1 MNCVII
7 DDEPAA
13 IDVLKF
19 HLSNI
24 PFVEVK
30 NSFRDPLEA
39 LDYLQKNSIDLIFL
53 DINMPKLSGVSFPK
67 FLNKPPLII
76 FTTAYSEYALKSY
89 ELNAVDY
96 LLKPIEFDR
105 LIQAVM
111 KVKEMLINSAE
122 NKIIDTTNISK
133 TISNQ
138 SVFIKSGSDFHQLS
152 IDNIKYIES
161 DGNYVT
167 FKTVNRSI
175 LARYKISEVLEL
187 LPKKY
192 FMRIHRSYII
202 ALKHIETV
210 KKHAVIMDGK
220 EIPISSNY
228 REKFLNVIENMSKNI
243 DNKA

>member
-39 LDYLQKNSIDLIFL
+39 LDYLQKNAIDLIFL
-53 DINMPKLSGVSFPK
+53 DINMPKLSGISFPK
-67 FLNKPPLII
+67 FLKKPPLII

-89 ELNAVDY
+89 ELNAIDY

-111 KVKEMLINSAE
+111 KVKEILINNSE
-122 NKIIDTTNISK
+122 NKIIDTNISK
-133 TISNQ
+133 AISNQ
-138 SVFIKSGSDFHQLS
+138 SVFIKSGSDFHQLF

-167 FKTVNRSI
+167 FKTIDRSI

-187 LPKKY
+187 LPEKY
-192 FMRIHRSYII
+192 FTRIHRSYII

-210 KKHAVIMDGK
+210 KKHVVIIDGK

-228 REKFLNVIENMSKNI
+228 RKEFLNVIENMN
-243 DNKA
+243 N

>member
-39 LDYLQKNSIDLIFL
+39 LEYLQKNPIDLIFL
-53 DINMPKLSGVSFPK
+53 DINMPKLSGISFPK
-67 FLNKPPLII
+67 FLKKPPLII

-89 ELNAVDY
+89 ELNAIDY

-105 LIQAVM
+105 LIQALM
-111 KVKEMLINSAE
+111 KVKEILINNSE
-122 NKIIDTTNISK
+122 KKIIDTNTSK
-133 TISNQ
+133 AISNQ

-167 FKTVNRSI
+167 FKTINRSI

-192 FMRIHRSYII
+192 FIRIHRSYII

-210 KKHAVIMDGK
+210 KKHAVIIDGK

-228 REKFLNVIENMSKNI
+228 REEFLNVIENMSKNR
-243 DNKA
+243 NSKA